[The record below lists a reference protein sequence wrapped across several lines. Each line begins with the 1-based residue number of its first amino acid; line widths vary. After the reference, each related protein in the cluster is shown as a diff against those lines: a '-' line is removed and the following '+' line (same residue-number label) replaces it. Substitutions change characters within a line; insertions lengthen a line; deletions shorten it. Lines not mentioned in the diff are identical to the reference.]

1 MAGNPP
7 EHGIVDRR
15 DAGSTGAPPE
25 PAAQPVLPL
34 SATET
39 PAQPRST
46 AGDGRAPEGT
56 SGDGPGAAAAS
67 KAEEAAGR
75 LLAPPDRPRSA
86 EAAPADPLHAIEHPR
101 GASGSDVDRLRATV
115 KVTHRR
121 QWRASS
127 SGQASRPR
135 APAPVPPSVA
145 LHGPELLRLLDEGRE
160 LLDLDPKAAHER
172 FEAAYRRNLN
182 DVRVLS
188 FYGLTLVLVEG
199 DRQRGIRFCEEAV
212 RRGPLTT
219 EMLVNLAKA
228 LVLTRNK
235 EQAVR
240 ALRKAQELA
249 PDDPRVSS
257 EFVTLGLRRPP
268 PISWLP
274 RSFFLNRWLGKLTWR
289 MNHARGTTLTPLR

>member
-7 EHGIVDRR
+7 EHGIVGRR

-25 PAAQPVLPL
+25 PATEPVLPL
-34 SATET
+34 SATEP
-39 PAQPRST
+39 PAQPRSS
-46 AGDGRAPEGT
+46 AGDGTPREGA
-56 SGDGPGAAAAS
+56 SGDSAGAAAAS
-67 KAEEAAGR
+67 AEDAAEAAGR
-75 LLAPPDRPRSA
+75 PLAPGDP
-86 EAAPADPLHAIEHPR
+86 APAAEHPR

-135 APAPVPPSVA
+135 APPPMPPSAA
-145 LHGPELLRLLDEGRE
+145 LVGPELLRLIDEGRE
-160 LLDLDPKAAHER
+160 LLDLDPKAAHDR

-274 RSFFLNRWLGKLTWR
+274 RSFFLNRWIGKLTWR
-289 MNHARGTTLTPLR
+289 MNHTRGTSLTPLR